1 MLIALEIPNEFI
13 EHYNQDKFCDSLKR
27 VEYDIKPCLV
37 PSTVL
42 FVVAV
47 SLPLYAL
54 FCLFVGGQV
63 HV

>member
-1 MLIALEIPNEFI
+1 MLFFYEMNFNPFR
-13 EHYNQDKFCDSLKR
+13 F
-27 VEYDIKPCLV
+27 VDIKPCLV
-37 PSTVL
+37 RSTVL